1 MNKMHYTQIDL
12 SIKLGLNLYR
22 HLWYIMYSGLMLTN
36 LIIKPLHTTIE
47 INLGRGVF
55 DETWTMVSGTEIT
68 PNLLRAMI
76 YSGSYLSG
84 AFIDDKCVGA
94 AFAFPAITAGLHLH
108 SHMTAVLDDYRD
120 QGIGHALKIDQWH
133 WAKKNNYQEI
143 TWTFDPLVARNARLN
158 LIKLGVDIS
167 AYYPNFY
174 GDMPDALNTGDESDR
189 LMASWKVNGDQPL
202 AKSVIKNLDKVDT
215 LIKIPKDIVA
225 IRSVDISENLKW
237 RRKVREEFM
246 RAFEK
251 GGKVVGFSA
260 NNEYVVR
267 V

>member
-1 MNKMHYTQIDL
+1 VKSQIQVRRL
-12 SIKLGLNLYR
+12 E
-22 HLWYIMYSGLMLTN
+22 T
-36 LIIKPLHTTIE
+36 LIE
-47 INLGRGVF
+47 QNLGRQIF
-55 DETWTMVSGTEIT
+55 DETWAMDSGTEIT
-68 PNLLRAMI
+68 PNLLQAMVH
-76 YSGSYLSG
+76 SGAYLSG
-84 AFIDDKCVGA
+84 AFIGDKCVGA
-94 AFAFPAITAGLHLH
+94 AFAFPATTEGLHLH

-120 QGIGHALKIDQWH
+120 QGIGYALKIDQWQ
-133 WAKKNNYQEI
+133 WAKKNNYSEI
-143 TWTFDPLVARNARLN
+143 TWTFDPLVARNAKLN

-174 GDMPDALNTGDESDR
+174 GDMPDALNAGDESDR
-189 LMASWKVNGDQPL
+189 VMASWKVLGDQPT
-202 AKSVIKNLDKVDT
+202 AKSVITNPDKLDT
-215 LIKIPKDIVA
+215 LIKIPEDIVA
-225 IRSVDISENLKW
+225 IRSEDISENLKW